1 MAIFSFS
8 WATFIGA
15 LIVSKGI
22 PPPFPLLTILTI
34 SFAMTA
40 ATYIFNDV
48 MDLEIDRINI
58 DAILSSLSPFKSHLD
73 CPIAQGQ
80 VPKKEALSLVV
91 LLTALALTLSLSVNT
106 ETFLL
111 CTAFLVLAFLY
122 SSPKIYLKKRFIAKQ
137 AVTGTGGAISNLIG
151 GAAFGELS
159 LSLLYA
165 ATLFFVFTFAG
176 SPIFDFVDIKGDR
189 ERGAKTLSVVLGP
202 TFTIKFAVATLLSF
216 SIATILVYPLLGLNI
231 VAPFLITSS
240 ILLFSWASFS
250 LLRKWHDPR
259 YLTGAYRKMFVSF
272 FVAELAVFLGVF

>member
-1 MAIFSFS
+1 LAIFSFS

-15 LIVSKGI
+15 SIVSRGI
-22 PPPFPLLTILTI
+22 PQLFPLSTILTI
-34 SFAMTA
+34 SFAMTTA
-40 ATYIFNDV
+40 AYIFNDV

-80 VPKKEALSLVV
+80 VSKKEALSLAI
-91 LLTALALTLSLSVNT
+91 LMTALALTLSLSVNT
-106 ETFLL
+106 QTFLL

-137 AVTGTGGAISNLIG
+137 TVAGTGGAISSLIG
-151 GAAFGELS
+151 GAAVGQMS

-165 ATLFFVFTFAG
+165 AVLFFIFTFVG

-202 TFTIKFAVATLLSF
+202 VFTIRFAVVTLLSF
-216 SIATILVYPLLGLNI
+216 SAATILVYPLVGLNI

-240 ILLFSWASFS
+240 ILLFSWASFP

-259 YLTGAYRKMFVSF
+259 YLTSAYRKISVSF